1 MRAIILIISA
11 LMIIKTVTSSSKWVA
26 PSYCG
31 GLECPRFNIVQQL
44 SANIEIRE
52 YEDSNWV
59 TVDMKG
65 DKEQSRKSSFWSL
78 FNYISGKNSNKE
90 KIAMSAPVLMKYSGK
105 TPFTSEETFGSMSF
119 FLGYKFQEDGLA
131 PEPTEN
137 GVSINKLPSKKY
149 GVISY
154 SGYSNEKDQI
164 DNLVKLG
171 TYLSSQGI
179 KYVNDYYFNAGY
191 DAPYK
196 FWNRHNEMWVELI

>member
-11 LMIIKTVTSSSKWVA
+11 VMILKTVTSTSKWVA

-31 GLECPRFNIVQQL
+31 GLECPRFNILQQL
-44 SANIEIRE
+44 NANIEIRE

-59 TVDMKG
+59 TVQMKG
-65 DKEQSRKSSFWSL
+65 DKEQSRKTSFWSL
-78 FNYISGKNSNKE
+78 FNYISGKNSKKE
-90 KIAMSAPVLMKYSGK
+90 KIEMSAPVLMKYSAK
-105 TPFTSEETFGSMSF
+105 TPFNSEESFGSMSF
-119 FLGYKFQEDGLA
+119 FLGYKFQEGGIA

-154 SGYSNEKDQI
+154 SGYSNEKDQL

-179 KYVNDYYFNAGY
+179 KYVNDYYFYAGY

>member
-11 LMIIKTVTSSSKWVA
+11 VMILKTVTSTTKWVA

-31 GLECPRFNIVQQL
+31 GLECPKFNILEQL
-44 SANIEIRE
+44 NTNIEIRE

-59 TVDMKG
+59 SVDMKG
-65 DKEQSRKSSFWSL
+65 DKEQSKKSFWSL

-90 KIAMSAPVLMKYSGK
+90 KIEMSAPVLMKFSSK
-105 TPFTSEETFGSMSF
+105 IPFSSEESYGSMSF

-137 GVSINKLPSKKY
+137 EVYLNKLPSKKY
-149 GVISY
+149 AVISY
-154 SGYSNEKDQI
+154 SGYSNEKDQLV
-164 DNLVKLG
+164 NLVKLG
-171 TYLSSQGI
+171 TYLSRNGFI
-179 KYVNDYYFNAGY
+179 YVNEYYFYAGY

-196 FWNRHNEMWVELI
+196 FWNRHNEILVELI